1 MADHPRFHLMSTG
14 LLSLAA
20 KSVQPSAAHLTSQ
33 QSHPKKA
40 GFLWLLVAKSFR
52 PSAQPSIEDS
62 ATAYR
67 CTCLP
72 AAAAPSLPAASAWSF
87 VPPSA
92 QLLRAPA
99 SAQQTVPAAYTPRQ
113 RSRRSYGLSPS
124 AGLAK
129 SAPSSSSAQRKPLR
143 RGDRVFGSIQ
153 RVSSWNPPGPVG
165 SSFTMIVSRSSES
178 FPSIVLFPPSAATH
192 TPGRPGH
199 PLHSPG
205 NYLLP
210 HRK

>member
-67 CTCLP
+67 YTCS
-72 AAAAPSLPAASAWSF
+72 AAAPVQVQTALAQSSP
-87 VPPSA
+87 PPSVA
-92 QLLRAPA
+92 HSL
-99 SAQQTVPAAYTPRQ
+99 SGAYT
-113 RSRRSYGLSPS
+113 
-124 AGLAK
+124 
-129 SAPSSSSAQRKPLR
+129 
-143 RGDRVFGSIQ
+143 
-153 RVSSWNPPGPVG
+153 
-165 SSFTMIVSRSSES
+165 
-178 FPSIVLFPPSAATH
+178 
-192 TPGRPGH
+192 
-199 PLHSPG
+199 
-205 NYLLP
+205 
-210 HRK
+210 